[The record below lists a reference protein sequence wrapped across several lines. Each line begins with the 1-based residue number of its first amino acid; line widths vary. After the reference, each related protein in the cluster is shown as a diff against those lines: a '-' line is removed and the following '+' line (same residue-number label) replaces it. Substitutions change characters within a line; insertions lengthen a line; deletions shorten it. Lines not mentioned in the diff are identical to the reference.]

1 MPKKLPGVEA
11 VSANWVTNVGNEKG
25 EIVVSVVTASES
37 TSSLKPMADGLVKRF
52 AGAGVAPPYKLTGN
66 AVSFQ
71 QGPSRFNSLFS
82 SWPNMLGCL
91 DIFHFMQRLGAG
103 CTSESRPLDGVFM
116 ESLARCI
123 FEWYVDDLAL
133 LYRAKRGEA
142 NLSEEA
148 VRKAVTKEE
157 MARHCRR

>member
-1 MPKKLPGVEA
+1 
-11 VSANWVTNVGNEKG
+11 
-25 EIVVSVVTASES
+25 
-37 TSSLKPMADGLVKRF
+37 
-52 AGAGVAPPYKLTGN
+52 
-66 AVSFQ
+66 
-71 QGPSRFNSLFS
+71 
-82 SWPNMLGCL
+82 MLGCL

-103 CTSESRPLDGVFM
+103 RTSESRPLDGVFM